1 VTVNLPPIEQTTL
14 GNGLRVLAVR
24 VPSVSLSVAEI
35 VTLAGSRFDPPEL
48 GGISHFLEHMLY
60 RGTPTHPGPH
70 ELSLAFEELG
80 GSLEAA
86 TYVDRGSIV
95 LEVPGENLLSSLP
108 HLFEVYRHP
117 LLNGIAIERDIVREE
132 ILETLDEAGQLIDAD
147 EVSRRAAFG
156 DHPLGRPIA
165 GTVDALER
173 FERSRLAEHHRRC
186 YVGAATVLC
195 VAGPLDPAQVL
206 QFVEAGLESVAR
218 GLVQPASP
226 PEPAAAPRFDFV
238 AHVDSQTAVRL
249 ALRAPGAN
257 EPLEA
262 ATELLLHVLDD
273 GMSTRLYHRIC
284 NTLGLCYDVGAYYET
299 WGDVGIVEVWAEAAH
314 ERAEQLVDEIISV
327 VLNLRDQPPSPEE
340 IDRAKKRARWQ
351 LMQLLDE
358 PGEIASFYGHA
369 ELTATAAN
377 PHERALQ
384 IEAVTQADLRAA
396 AEELLRPSQISLSCV
411 GQQSRRSRDRLCRS
425 LERFG

>member
-1 VTVNLPPIEQTTL
+1 VTVNLPPVERATL

-24 VPSVSLSVAEI
+24 APSVSLSVAEI

-95 LEVPGENLLSSLP
+95 LEVPGENLLASLP
-108 HLFEVYRHP
+108 HLFDVYRHP
-117 LLNGIAIERDIVREE
+117 LLDGIAIERDIVREE
-132 ILETLDEAGQLIDAD
+132 ILETLDEAGLLIDAD
-147 EVSRRAAFG
+147 EVSRRATFG

-165 GTVDALER
+165 GTVDALAR
-173 FERSRLAEHHRRC
+173 FDRSRLAEHHRRC

-195 VAGPLDPAQVL
+195 VAGPLDPTQVIRS
-206 QFVEAGLESVAR
+206 VEAGLGSVAR
-218 GLVQPASP
+218 GAVEPSP
-226 PEPAAAPRFDFV
+226 EVEPSTAPRFDFV
-238 AHVDSQTAVRL
+238 PHVASQTSVRL

-257 EPLEA
+257 APLEA

-299 WGDVGIVEVWAEAAH
+299 WNDVGIVELWAEAAH
-314 ERAEQLVDEIISV
+314 ERVEQLVDEIISV
-327 VLNLRDQPPSPEE
+327 VLALRDQPPSPDE
-340 IDRAKKRARWQ
+340 IDRAKKRSRWQ

-369 ELTATAAN
+369 ELTATAAD
-377 PHERALQ
+377 PQERALQ
-384 IEAVTQADLRAA
+384 IEAVTPAELRQA
-396 AEELLRPSQISLSCV
+396 AEALLRPNQIALSCV
-411 GQQSRRSRDRLCRS
+411 GQQPRRSRDRLHRA
-425 LERFG
+425 LERFA